1 MFTDKV
7 GPKDL
12 ALLPPEYRELLV
24 KILTIHADGE
34 IAAPQMYL
42 NEWCL
47 KAATAFDQMMIAQ
60 ISAQEIDHYRKVANI
75 LQQIDVDVSYI
86 LKRTPEDRDIS
97 AINRR
102 PATWQD
108 LVTFYFLVDRVAF
121 YQLEEFADCSYLPV
135 CQAMPKI
142 IEEEKTHVAYGAKHV
157 KMLASSPETKPELQ
171 RAINEWFPRALDMFG
186 RSKSRR
192 AERYMHWGI
201 KKRTNEEL
209 RQAWLD
215 AVTPLLTEYGLQ
227 IPDPT
232 VGRTYM

>member
-7 GPKDL
+7 KAEDL

-47 KAATAFDQMMIAQ
+47 KAPSAFDQMMIAL
-60 ISAQEIDHYRKVANI
+60 ISSQEIDHYRKVANV
-75 LQQIDVDVSYI
+75 LREIDVDVSYI
-86 LKRTPEDRDIS
+86 LKRTPEDRDVS

-102 PATWQD
+102 PATWED

-135 CQAMPKI
+135 CRIMPKI
-142 IEEEKTHVAYGAKHV
+142 IEEEKTHVAYGAKQV
-157 KMLASSPETKPELQ
+157 KLLASSSETRDHLQ
-171 RAINEWFPRALDMFG
+171 RAIDEWFPRALDMFG

-192 AERYMHWGI
+192 AERYIHWGI

-209 RQAWLD
+209 RQCWLD
-215 AVTPLLTEYGLQ
+215 AVTPLITELELRV
-227 IPDPT
+227 PDPT
-232 VGRTYM
+232 VGRDYM